1 MKITIYLAALAL
13 LAICFTGCNTISG
26 AGRDVSATGRGVS
39 SGANAVKSSIQ
50 N

>member
-1 MKITIYLAALAL
+1 MKSLIPIAFTAIIAL
-13 LAICFTGCNTISG
+13 LFTGCNTISG

-39 SGANAVKSSIQ
+39 SGANAVKNSMQ